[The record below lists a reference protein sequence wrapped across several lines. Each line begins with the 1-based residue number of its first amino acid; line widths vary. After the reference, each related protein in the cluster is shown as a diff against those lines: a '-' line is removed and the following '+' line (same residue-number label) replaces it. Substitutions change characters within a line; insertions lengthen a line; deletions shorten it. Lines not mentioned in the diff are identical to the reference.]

1 MSRIAEIFAG
11 CQKSNKKVNIAYI
24 TPEYPFDD
32 ITVDLALMLAD
43 NNVQIVEIGVPFSDP
58 LADGP
63 TIQNSSYKALLKNVN
78 LKTILG
84 YVKKIRS
91 ASKVGIVLMT
101 YINPL
106 LAYGVD
112 HFLSDAHAAG
122 VDGLIIPDLPLDEI
136 GFISQKVKTN
146 KIDLILLAAPTSP
159 AERLKKIASN
169 SSGFIYCVSITG
181 VTGARK
187 SDYIGDD
194 TLLFLDNIRSVSTLP
209 VALGFG
215 LSEKNQLKK
224 IWDHTDGFIIGS
236 ALIKSLEQADNKS
249 DALKSAQNFIQNV
262 FGD

>member
-1 MSRIAEIFAG
+1 MSRIAEIFTRRNND
-11 CQKSNKKVNIAYI
+11 NKKVNIAYI

-63 TIQNSSYKALLKNVN
+63 TIQNSSYSALLKNIN
-78 LKTILG
+78 IKTILG
-84 YVKKIRS
+84 YVNRVRS
-91 ASKVGIVLMT
+91 ESRVGIVLMT

-106 LAYGVD
+106 LAYDVD
-112 HFLSDAHAAG
+112 RFLSDARAAG

-136 GFISQKVKTN
+136 GFIAQKVRAN
-146 KIDLILLAAPTSP
+146 KMDLILLAAPTSP

-169 SSGFIYCVSITG
+169 SSGFIYCVSVTG

-187 SDYIGDD
+187 SDYFEDD
-194 TLLFLDNIRSVSTLP
+194 TLLFLDNIRSVSSLP

-215 LSEKNQLKK
+215 LSEKDQLKK
-224 IWDHTDGFIIGS
+224 MWDHTDGFIIGS
-236 ALIKSLEQADNKS
+236 ALIKSLEQADNKN